1 MGSQQLTVSRVP
13 VLAFNGDADP
23 NDQPRNMAGA
33 QQFWP
38 GSRDIALPGQGHLVT
53 SATWPC
59 MGALTQAFIEQASAA
74 HLDTS
79 CVAAI
84 PAPAFPLTLQALVGG
99 G

>member
-1 MGSQQLTVSRVP
+1 MP
-13 VLAFNGDADP
+13 VLAFSGDADP

-38 GSRDIALPGQGHLVT
+38 DSRDITLPGQGHSLT
-53 SATWPC
+53 SDSWPC
-59 MGALTQAFIEQASAA
+59 EGALIQAFIAQASVA

-84 PAPAFPLTLQALVGG
+84 PAPAFPLTLQALAGSG
-99 G
+99 